1 MTAAAGDALSHLHRR
16 RSSTLFLTI
25 LPTRIQPPSR
35 SEYQVRWVTDE
46 DNRSGLKCI
55 GPMSPLAGTVEGP
68 NHSTIA
74 LLAETSSKQ
83 TMTLFNNIS
92 K

>member
-1 MTAAAGDALSHLHRR
+1 M
-16 RSSTLFLTI
+16 
-25 LPTRIQPPSR
+25 
-35 SEYQVRWVTDE
+35 
-46 DNRSGLKCI
+46 